1 MSCSQV
7 KNRTDGLPSSSQE
20 QEKPVYNWVD
30 FQVKDPDDPFEW
42 SPLKKWIQFSFACV
56 FTIGT
61 AIAAASYVSGLEQV
75 NRDFG
80 VTKQAL
86 GVLPIAVYPLGCALP
101 PLFLAPFS
109 EFIGRKPI
117 YVSGIL
123 IWVSMFV
130 GIGFSKNIASVIIFR
145 LIQGGAASIG
155 ASMVG
160 GTAADLWRTSER
172 GIPMALFAVAG
183 AGGAG
188 AGPLWAGWVAQ
199 TIGWRWIQH
208 IQAAFF
214 GAFFILFFLFVSES
228 RGSVILA
235 RRAARL
241 RKETGDESYR
251 ARAEEERESL
261 SAMIKT
267 SLTRPMWLLVT
278 EPIVFFFSLWLAF
291 AWGMLYNLLESI
303 GLVFLTLLIG
313 TILGFCTTFIQEALY
328 RRNVLRKGPEARLY
342 AACAGG
348 LLAALRSFKN
358 QPADSSSASDGW
370 TSFRT
375 VSIAGPIVG
384 LLVLTLGIY
393 HIYLAVFNYLADSY
407 LIYASSALAAQS
419 FLRNMF
425 GFAFPL
431 FATQMYTKLTYPWAS
446 TLIGLLGAILG
457 IIPFALY
464 RWGPQIRAKSQFSH
478 QLQLQEAERIK
489 ALQAQLG
496 EETA

>member
-1 MSCSQV
+1 MSASQV
-7 KNRTDGLPSSSQE
+7 KNRTDGLPSSFQE

-80 VTKQAL
+80 VTKQAVR
-86 GVLPIAVYPLGCALP
+86 VLPIAVYPLGCALP

-188 AGPLWAGWVAQ
+188 AG
-199 TIGWRWIQH
+199 
-208 IQAAFF
+208 
-214 GAFFILFFLFVSES
+214 

-303 GLVFLTLLIG
+303 GLVTALHDYSPGQTGLVFLTLLIG

-348 LLAALRSFKN
+348 VLFSVGCFIY
-358 QPADSSSASDGW
+358 GW